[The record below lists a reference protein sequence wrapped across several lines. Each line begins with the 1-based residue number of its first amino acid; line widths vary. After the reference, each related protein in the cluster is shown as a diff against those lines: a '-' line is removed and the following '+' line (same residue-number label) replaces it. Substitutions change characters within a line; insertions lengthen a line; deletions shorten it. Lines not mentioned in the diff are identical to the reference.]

1 LLDLRLFLICAMAFH
16 GEPGLSDLLE
26 HSIPSPV
33 PLGDYGDYGDIT
45 GLDDGDWNGDDGS
58 LHSVLCLPEEGQ
70 AGKLLDLG
78 PRSIELDIGGDMV
91 DVGGGDGAPNAFAPP
106 PPPKEEPAARS
117 SLADRS
123 SPTSVD
129 TLFTDDEL
137 RNSEPD
143 EWALLRDGRIKGLH
157 LSEAELQRIAK
168 LRRRK
173 RGCVHAATQRVRRAE
188 KSKTMK
194 DRLTRMEEQLT
205 ASRVENAGLRAEL
218 AELHGLIAIFN
229 GGKSA

>member
-1 LLDLRLFLICAMAFH
+1 MAFH

-33 PLGDYGDYGDIT
+33 PLGDYGDYGDFT
-45 GLDDGDWNGDDGS
+45 GLEDDDWTGGDGS

-70 AGKLLDLG
+70 VGKLLDLG
-78 PRSIELDIGGDMV
+78 PRSTELDIGGNTV
-91 DVGGGDGAPNAFAPP
+91 DVGDGAGAPNAFEPP
-106 PPPKEEPAARS
+106 PPPKEEPVARS
-117 SLADRS
+117 SPANRS

-143 EWALLRDGRIKGLH
+143 EWALLRDGRIKGLN

-194 DRLTRMEEQLT
+194 DQLARMEQQLA
-205 ASRVENAGLRAEL
+205 ASRAENAGLRAEL